1 VLISDLQDRGAT
13 MKKKLPPA
21 CVSYFTHLRTALVI
35 LLLLV
40 CPEIPQAQE
49 TNQEHAWPLPAPE
62 LPYGALTETEKYL
75 IEQALASVNMTW
87 DDMGYRKDYVDDPF
101 RLTTVQRA
109 LDEPGYLVD
118 WNYAW
123 DDFLYHDPSSE
134 DIILKAT
141 YTLDCDPELEPVDF
155 PGHEEFQESNSDVS
169 PFESPML
176 PETQAGMVR
185 NQDYAL
191 HLFSEEFKRVV
202 LGSLY
207 PSDLVYLRENLPCDF
222 SESNDIEGCPQDDDF
237 EPPQELLDAMQHYDV
252 NSLLAVSKMVA
263 YQVVGL
269 LDALER
275 YPLETEIPEPIIF
288 DGLSGKIVI
297 GSTGDDVYYLDDYA
311 PLSLLIDFGGNDVY
325 YGSAAAGNIRDEN
338 NSLITVTIDMS
349 GDDIYL
355 SDGRRS
361 IGSGVLGISHHVDV
375 SGNDVYR
382 CGDFSLG
389 AGVFGVGILEDRGG
403 SDLYD
408 AGELVEGAAACGL
421 GLLIDSSGNDSY
433 RAAVYAQGMG
443 FTRGFGLLTDRDGF
457 DTYWAGGHARDYPRY
472 PTGNLSLSQ
481 GFAMGMRASAS
492 GGVGILNDRNGN
504 DFYDAEVYG
513 QGSSYWYGI
522 GALIDDNGNDWYQ
535 CHQYCQG
542 AGIHL
547 SAGILLDRGGID
559 RYDAYACTQGYGHDL
574 AVGWL
579 IDEWGDDYYTGLGT
593 SQGTAS
599 ANGVG
604 ILIDRG
610 SGNDGHFAKDP
621 PQCLGYGGSL
631 RGYGG
636 IGIFIDEGGPDIY
649 TGDYASDG
657 GWWTKGTWGIGM
669 DVGDDWWDIVT
680 DENGVEISRTLR
692 IPGGSE

>member
-1 VLISDLQDRGAT
+1 MQRYDVDSLLSLDIWLAE
-13 MKKKLPPA
+13 
-21 CVSYFTHLRTALVI
+21 VI
-35 LLLLV
+35 
-40 CPEIPQAQE
+40 
-49 TNQEHAWPLPAPE
+49 
-62 LPYGALTETEKYL
+62 
-75 IEQALASVNMTW
+75 
-87 DDMGYRKDYVDDPF
+87 
-101 RLTTVQRA
+101 QRFEVTLERFPDIT
-109 LDEPGYLVD
+109 LDEP
-118 WNYAW
+118 
-123 DDFLYHDPSSE
+123 
-134 DIILKAT
+134 II
-141 YTLDCDPELEPVDF
+141 
-155 PGHEEFQESNSDVS
+155 
-169 PFESPML
+169 
-176 PETQAGMVR
+176 
-185 NQDYAL
+185 
-191 HLFSEEFKRVV
+191 
-202 LGSLY
+202 
-207 PSDLVYLRENLPCDF
+207 
-222 SESNDIEGCPQDDDF
+222 
-237 EPPQELLDAMQHYDV
+237 YD
-252 NSLLAVSKMVA
+252 
-263 YQVVGL
+263 G
-269 LDALER
+269 
-275 YPLETEIPEPIIF
+275 F
-288 DGLSGKIVI
+288 SGKVVI
-297 GSTGDDVYYLDDYA
+297 GSTGDDVYYLDNYR
-311 PLSLLIDFGGNDVY
+311 PLSLLVDLGGNDVY

-338 NSLITVTIDMS
+338 NPLIVVTIDVS
-349 GDDIYL
+349 GNDTYL
-355 SDGRRS
+355 SDGERS
-361 IGSGVLGISHHVDV
+361 IGSGVLGIAHHVDL
-375 SGNDVYR
+375 SGDDVYR

-389 AGVFGVGILEDRGG
+389 AGVFGVGVLEDRGG

-421 GLLIDSSGNDSY
+421 GLLIDSNGNDSY

-443 FTRGFGLLTDRDGF
+443 FTRGFGLLSDVDGF

-492 GGVGILNDRNGN
+492 GGIGILNDRNGN
-504 DFYDAEVYG
+504 DFYEAEVYG

-522 GALIDDNGNDWYQ
+522 GALIEDNGNDWYQ

-621 PQCLGYGGSL
+621 PQCLGYGGPM

-636 IGIFIDEGGPDIY
+636 IGIFIDEGGPDTY

-657 GWWTKGTWGIGM
+657 GWWIKGNWGIGI
-669 DVGDDWWDIVT
+669 DVGDDWWEIVT
-680 DENGVEISRTLR
+680 DESGVEISRTLR
-692 IPGGSE
+692 IPGGSL